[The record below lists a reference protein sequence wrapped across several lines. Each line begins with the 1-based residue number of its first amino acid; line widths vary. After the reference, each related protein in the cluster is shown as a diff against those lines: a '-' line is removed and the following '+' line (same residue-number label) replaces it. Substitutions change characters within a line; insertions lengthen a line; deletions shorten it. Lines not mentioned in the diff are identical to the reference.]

1 MLLLA
6 LFALLAGAATA
17 VSPCV
22 LPVLPALLAAG
33 ASGGRRRPL
42 GIVLGLA
49 ITFTLTIVGLA
60 SVLHGVGLGD
70 STTRDIAIGVLA
82 VAGVVM
88 LVPAVAARL
97 EAPLSRLGRFGP
109 RSAGDGFWSG
119 LGVGAALGFVYVP
132 CAGPILSAVIAV
144 GSVSG
149 RTLLIGAAYAI
160 GSSTVLFVLSLAG
173 RRLLAPLRRGNRMA
187 TLQRAI
193 GGVLVATAV
202 LMALQLDVRLENSIA
217 RNIPDVNLANGLEKS
232 HAVQQRLDDL
242 RGRGRFAA
250 ATDAGSPHR
259 GAALPDYGPAP
270 EFTGNQKWF
279 NTPGNRPLTL
289 RSLRGHVVLVDFW
302 TYTCINCIR
311 TLPYLKAWYAKY
323 QADGLVIVGVHS
335 PEFSFEKDAGNVE
348 QAIHDDGI
356 TYPVAQDN
364 DLKTW
369 GAWSNQ
375 AWPAEY
381 LIDARGHVRHGQLG
395 EGDYAGSER
404 AIRELLIDA
413 GAKDLGGMSRPRGA
427 ITPTQQTTP
436 ETYVGTARA
445 ERFSEAPRN
454 GTVTYT
460 PTRPSALPLSHFSLG
475 GIWNIGAQAAR
486 AGTGATLSA
495 KVQARDVYLVLSPP
509 RPGATGHVQLSIDG
523 RVVRSFAVRSQ
534 RLYTLAHFAKPGI
547 HTIELRPQ
555 QGVLAFSFTFG

>member
-6 LFALLAGAATA
+6 LFALIAGAATA

-42 GIVLGLA
+42 GIVIGLA
-49 ITFTLTIVGLA
+49 VTFTLTIVGLA

-82 VAGVVM
+82 LAGFVM
-88 LVPAVAARL
+88 LVPAVSARL

-109 RSAGDGFWSG
+109 RSAGEGFWSG

-132 CAGPILSAVIAV
+132 CAGPILTAVIAV

-160 GSSTVLFVLSLAG
+160 GSSAVLLLLSLAG

-193 GGVLVATAV
+193 GAVLVATAV
-202 LMALQLDVRLENSIA
+202 IMALQLDIKLENSIA

-232 HAVQQRLDDL
+232 HAVQTRLNGL
-242 RGRGRFAA
+242 RGKSRFSA
-250 ATDAGSPHR
+250 ATSAPAPSAGEK
-259 GAALPDYGPAP
+259 LPDYGPAP
-270 EFTGNQKWF
+270 DFVGNQRWF

-289 RSLRGHVVLVDFW
+289 QGLRGKVVLVDFW

-323 QADGLVIVGVHS
+323 HRDGLVIVGVHS
-335 PEFSFEKDAGNVE
+335 PEFSFEKDAGNV
-348 QAIHDDGI
+348 QRAIHDDGI

-369 GAWSNQ
+369 QAWSNQ

-381 LIDARGHVRHGQLG
+381 LIDARGRVRHGQLG

-404 AIRELLIDA
+404 AIRTLLIDA
-413 GAKDLGGMSRPRGA
+413 GATDLGGMSKPKGA
-427 ITPTQQTTP
+427 ITPTRQTTP
-436 ETYVGTARA
+436 ETYVGTARS
-445 ERFSEAPRN
+445 ERFANAPRH
-454 GTVTYT
+454 GTVAYT
-460 PTRPSALPLSHFSLG
+460 RTAPAALALSHFSLG
-475 GIWNIGAQAAR
+475 GIWTIGSQAAR
-486 AGTGATLSA
+486 AGVGATLGA
-495 KVQARDVYLVLSPP
+495 KVQARDVYIVLSPP
-509 RPGATGHVQLSIDG
+509 PHGSGRVQLSIDG
-523 RVVRSFAVRSQ
+523 RVTRTFTVATQ
-534 RLYTLAHFAKPGI
+534 RLYTLAHFPRSGI
-547 HTIELRPQ
+547 HTIELRPED
-555 QGVLAFSFTFG
+555 GVSAYSFTFG